1 LPRGSSPVIAASRP
15 SKSSGCGPPVYS
27 SGLGHSARAVGSQL
41 DTVTVGV
48 RQVDGLVHAVVGGA
62 LDRGLRRRQTQCRAR
77 QLLARGEQQREV
89 VEARVAPGAP
99 CARLLVEDEQILL
112 ARAHHCQGVLP
123 AVQPQADGVL
133 VEGYRAIEVCHGQVH
148 RSEAQ
153 RRGQLR

>member
-1 LPRGSSPVIAASRP
+1 MASCVPWSEAPWIGVFVAAKR
-15 SKSSGCGPPVYS
+15 
-27 SGLGHSARAVGSQL
+27 SA
-41 DTVTVGV
+41 
-48 RQVDGLVHAVVGGA
+48 
-62 LDRGLRRRQTQCRAR
+62 AR
-77 QLLARGEQQREV
+77 QLLTRGEQQREV

-99 CARLLVEDEQILL
+99 GARLLVEDEQILL